1 MTPEQQAIII
11 NNTVA
16 GVTCRDIAPQ
26 LGISHAAVNRHQ
38 HKLRDL
44 IQKQATELLNRGL
57 IPARRTITRLA
68 ALGNTKGADK
78 DTLKL
83 SLDAS
88 KVVLNCAGILSNTP
102 GTIINNL
109 IQVNQNE
116 VPEQLKGLLQQIAR
130 NDQSTNKTLGNEA
143 IDV

>member
-1 MTPEQQAIII
+1 MKDREPP
-11 NNTVA
+11 
-16 GVTCRDIAPQ
+16 GCMKR
-26 LGISHAAVNRHQ
+26 
-38 HKLRDL
+38 
-44 IQKQATELLNRGL
+44 
-57 IPARRTITRLA
+57 TRLA

-102 GTIINNL
+102 GTVINNL

-130 NDQSTNKTLGNEA
+130 NDQNNSKTLGNEA